1 MMTGRKTG
9 ITVRIPIDLLE
20 LVDAYGES
28 RFGRR
33 FDRSRFIVD
42 AVANQLEDMKEGD
55 HHE

>member
-9 ITVRIPIDLLE
+9 ITVRIPVDLLD
-20 LVDAYGES
+20 LVDTYGES

-42 AVANQLEDMKEGD
+42 AVANQLENIKEGAR
-55 HHE
+55 HE